1 MDEQQRLEIASA
13 FINELEAKEKHHT
26 MAHQVAEPTLD
37 NAYLIQDTFVDI
49 MLQRGGKGCW
59 LEGCAYQQ
67 SDAKVSVASI
77 IR

>member
-37 NAYLIQDTFVDI
+37 NAYLIP
-49 MLQRGGKGCW
+49 
-59 LEGCAYQQ
+59 
-67 SDAKVSVASI
+67 VSYTHLTLPTKA
-77 IR
+77 

>member
-1 MDEQQRLEIASA
+1 MDEQQRVEIASA

-49 MLQRGGKGCW
+49 MLQRG
-59 LEGCAYQQ
+59 E
-67 SDAKVSVASI
+67 KVVGWKVALTSKAMQELSLI
-77 IR
+77 HI